1 MPNRTTKVY
10 KVKSGDALSK
20 ISQNYDTPVQDLVKY
35 NNIIRDPNHI
45 AVGWGILFS
54 GDLHDFS

>member
-10 KVKSGDALSK
+10 TVKSGDALSK

-35 NNIIRDPNHI
+35 NNIRDPNHI